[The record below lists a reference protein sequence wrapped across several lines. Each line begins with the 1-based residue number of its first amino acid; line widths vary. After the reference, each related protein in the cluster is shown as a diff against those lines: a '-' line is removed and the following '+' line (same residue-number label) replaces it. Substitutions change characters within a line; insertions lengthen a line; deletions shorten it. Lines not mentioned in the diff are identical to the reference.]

1 MNETTEP
8 TAIFAPI
15 WRRKWLILLVGVL
28 VAAATYL
35 YYKRQPT
42 LYTASTQIYLGGG
55 SEEQGV
61 LNSTQNKITL
71 NDRDVT
77 DQATLIN
84 SSSLGEPVHQR
95 LIAEHH
101 LVAARGKAHASAAG
115 SSDFITITA
124 EARTSKGAEQL
135 ADAYAAAYVKRQ
147 HTHYRHE
154 VNAAIAA
161 TRRQLGRIE
170 AGMAVAARARAKGA
184 KDGAAAGAASGA
196 ATVQAANLASKINQL
211 EGDLE
216 VAGVQEIS
224 SGKTKAT
231 LVSPTPKRNAI
242 FGFVLGLLLASA
254 AAVLLSRFDRRLR
267 SLASIEAAFGTPVLS
282 ALPAVRQ
289 PVVRTGG
296 EPAPAEGLLEPLRRL
311 HTTLQLGDMLERDRQ
326 RPPRLILFLS
336 ADAGDGKSTLLAD
349 LALVQRDAG
358 ARVAVIEADMR
369 RPVLAGLLGVNAP
382 YGLSDVLA
390 GALSLGEAWQSAMH
404 LQTGAAAAAA
414 PGAAPGLA
422 AGSGATQGLVTVPGA
437 EQGFVAAP
445 GAARGLATAP
455 GPRQSVSAPL
465 DPRGSVSVLLSGS
478 HTANPPAL
486 LAGERMRGVLGSAAE
501 DFDYVLI
508 DAPPPLQVS
517 DALPLLGQ
525 VDGIVLVARA
535 GHTHEAAAQRLM
547 QLLARVSSAP
557 VLGVLANCVSRG
569 EVQEYGFGAPYGQP
583 TRLRDLIA
591 R

>member
-1 MNETTEP
+1 MNETTEA

-15 WRRKWLILLVGVL
+15 WRRKWLILLVGIL

-35 YYKRQPT
+35 YYRHQPT
-42 LYTASTQIYLGGG
+42 VYTASTQIYLGGG
-55 SEEQGV
+55 TEEQGL
-61 LNSTQNKITL
+61 LNTTQSKITL

-77 DQATLIN
+77 DQATLIDSN
-84 SSSLGEPVHQR
+84 SLGEPVHRR
-95 LIAEHH
+95 LRSEHH
-101 LVAARGKAHASAAG
+101 LAAARGKAHASAAG

-147 HTHYRHE
+147 HTHYRRE
-154 VNAAIAA
+154 VRAAIAA
-161 TRRQLGRIE
+161 TRRQLTRIE
-170 AGMAVAARARAKGA
+170 AGLAAAAKAKG
-184 KDGAAAGAASGA
+184 KGAGAVAGAASGA

-242 FGFVLGLLLASA
+242 FGFVLGVLLAA
-254 AAVLLSRFDRRLR
+254 AAAYLLSRFDRRLR
-267 SLASIEAAFGTPVLS
+267 SLASIEEAFGSPVLS

-296 EPAPAEGLLEPLRRL
+296 EPAPAKGLLEPLRRL
-311 HTTLQLGDMLERDRQ
+311 HTTLQLGDMLEHDRE
-326 RPPRLILFLS
+326 RAPRLILFLS

-404 LQTGAAAAAA
+404 LQTAAAA
-414 PGAAPGLA
+414 PTVAQGAVTASGAAQ
-422 AGSGATQGLVTVPGA
+422 S
-437 EQGFVAAP
+437 F
-445 GAARGLATAP
+445 ATAP
-455 GPRQSVSAPL
+455 GGGQSFATPDAGRGLSTAAGS
-465 DPRGSVSVLLSGS
+465 RGSVSVLLSGG

-486 LAGERMRGVLGSAAE
+486 LAGERMRGVLRSAAE
-501 DFDYVLI
+501 EFDYVLI

-517 DALPLLGQ
+517 DALPLLGL
-525 VDGIVLVARA
+525 VDGVVLVARA
-535 GHTHEAAAQRLM
+535 GHTHEAAARRLM
-547 QLLARVSSAP
+547 QMLARVSSAP
-557 VLGVLANCVSRG
+557 VLGVLANCVSRA

-583 TRLRDLIA
+583 RRLRDLIA

>member
-1 MNETTEP
+1 MNETTDA
-8 TAIFAPI
+8 TAIFEPI
-15 WRRKWLILLVGVL
+15 WRRKWLILLVGIA

-35 YYKRQPT
+35 YYKHRPT

-55 SEEQGV
+55 TEEQGL
-61 LNSTQNKITL
+61 LNSTQSKITL

-84 SSSLGEPVHQR
+84 SSSLGEPVHRR
-95 LIAEHH
+95 LRAEHH
-101 LVAARGKAHASAAG
+101 LAAARGKAHASAAG
-115 SSDFITITA
+115 SSDFITIAA

-135 ADAYAAAYVKRQ
+135 ANAYAAAYVKRQ
-147 HTHYRHE
+147 HSHYRRE
-154 VNAAIAA
+154 VSAAIAD
-161 TRRQLGRIE
+161 TRRQLNRIE
-170 AGMAVAARARAKGA
+170 AGLATATKAKAKG
-184 KDGAAAGAASGA
+184 KTSGGAGAASGA

-231 LVSPTPKRNAI
+231 LASPSPKRNAV
-242 FGFVLGLLLASA
+242 FGFVLGILLAA
-254 AAVLLSRFDRRLR
+254 AAAYLLGRFDRRLR
-267 SLASIEAAFGTPVLS
+267 SLASIEAAFGTPILS

-289 PVVRTGG
+289 PVLRTGG

-311 HTTLQLGDMLERDRQ
+311 HTTLQLGDMLERNRE
-326 RPPRLILFLS
+326 RAPRLILFLS
-336 ADAGDGKSTLLAD
+336 ADPGDGKSTLLAD

-404 LQTGAAAAAA
+404 LQTGAAAPGVVTAVGAAQSFA
-414 PGAAPGLA
+414 GAPGLA
-422 AGSGATQGLVTVPGA
+422 Q
-437 EQGFVAAP
+437 
-445 GAARGLATAP
+445 GLATAP
-455 GPRQSVSAPL
+455 GAGHGPATPGAGQGIPTATVGS
-465 DPRGSVSVLLSGS
+465 RGSVSVLLSGG

-486 LAGERMRGVLGSAAE
+486 LAGERMRGVLRSAAE
-501 DFDYVLI
+501 EFDYVLI

-517 DALPLLGQ
+517 DALPLLGL
-525 VDGIVLVARA
+525 VDGIVLVARS
-535 GHTHEAAAQRLM
+535 GHTHAAAARRLM
-547 QLLARVSSAP
+547 QMLARVSSAP
-557 VLGVLANCVSRG
+557 VLGVLANCVSRA

-583 TRLRDLIA
+583 RRLRDLIA

>member
-1 MNETTEP
+1 MNETTEATP
-8 TAIFAPI
+8 IFAPI
-15 WRRKWLILLVGVL
+15 WRRKWLILLVGIL

-35 YYKRQPT
+35 YYKHQPT
-42 LYTASTQIYLGGG
+42 VYTASTQIYLGGG
-55 SEEQGV
+55 TEEQGL
-61 LNSTQNKITL
+61 LNSTQSKITL
-71 NDRDVT
+71 DDRDVT

-84 SSSLGEPVHQR
+84 SNSLGEPVHQR
-95 LIAEHH
+95 LRSEHH
-101 LVAARGKAHASAAG
+101 LAAARGKAHASASSG
-115 SSDFITITA
+115 SDFITIAA

-147 HTHYRHE
+147 HTHYRRE
-154 VNAAIAA
+154 VSAAIAA
-161 TRRQLGRIE
+161 TRRQLNRIE
-170 AGMAVAARARAKGA
+170 AGLAAAAKAKAKG
-184 KDGAAAGAASGA
+184 KGGAVAGAASGA

-242 FGFVLGLLLASA
+242 FGFVLGILLAA
-254 AAVLLSRFDRRLR
+254 AAAYLLSRFDRRLR

-311 HTTLQLGDMLERDRQ
+311 HTTLQLGDMLEHDRE
-326 RPPRLILFLS
+326 RAPRLILFLS

-404 LQTGAAAAAA
+404 LQTATVAPSVAQGVVTPSGAAQGFASE
-414 PGAAPGLA
+414 PGLA
-422 AGSGATQGLVTVPGA
+422 QSVATVP
-437 EQGFVAAP
+437 AA
-445 GAARGLATAP
+445 GQSFATAP
-455 GPRQSVSAPL
+455 GAGQGVSP
-465 DPRGSVSVLLSGS
+465 PTVGSRGSVSVLLSGG

-486 LAGERMRGVLGSAAE
+486 LAGERMRGVLRAAAE

-517 DALPLLGQ
+517 DALPLLGL

-535 GHTHEAAAQRLM
+535 GHTHEAAARRLM

-557 VLGVLANCVSRG
+557 VLGVLANCVSRA
-569 EVQEYGFGAPYGQP
+569 EVQEYGFGAPYGQ
-583 TRLRDLIA
+583 RRGLGGLVA

>member
-1 MNETTEP
+1 MNETTEAIP
-8 TAIFAPI
+8 IFAPI
-15 WRRKWLILLVGVL
+15 WRRKWLILLVGIV

-35 YYKRQPT
+35 YYKHQPT

-55 SEEQGV
+55 SEEQGL
-61 LNSTQNKITL
+61 LNSTQSKITL

-84 SSSLGEPVHQR
+84 SNSLGEPVHQR
-95 LIAEHH
+95 LRTEHH
-101 LVAARGKAHASAAG
+101 LAAARGKAHASAAG

-124 EARTSKGAEQL
+124 EAHTSKGAEQL

-147 HTHYRHE
+147 HTHYRRE
-154 VNAAIAA
+154 VSAAIAA

-170 AGMAVAARARAKGA
+170 AGQAAAAKAKAKG
-184 KDGAAAGAASGA
+184 KGGAVAGAASGA

-242 FGFVLGLLLASA
+242 FGFVLGILLAAA
-254 AAVLLSRFDRRLR
+254 AAVLLGRFDRRLR

-336 ADAGDGKSTLLAD
+336 ADAGDGKSTMLAD

-404 LQTGAAAAAA
+404 LQTGAAAATEAHGVTTAIDSRAA
-414 PGAAPGLA
+414 
-422 AGSGATQGLVTVPGA
+422 
-437 EQGFVAAP
+437 
-445 GAARGLATAP
+445 
-455 GPRQSVSAPL
+455 
-465 DPRGSVSVLLSGS
+465 SVSVLLSGG
-478 HTANPPAL
+478 HTTNPPAL
-486 LAGERMRGVLGSAAE
+486 LAGERMRGVLRSAAE

-508 DAPPPLQVS
+508 DAPPPLRVS

-547 QLLARVSSAP
+547 QLLSRVSSAP
-557 VLGVLANCVSRG
+557 VLGVLANCVSRA

-583 TRLRDLIA
+583 RTLRDLIA

>member
-1 MNETTEP
+1 MNETTDA

-15 WRRKWLILLVGVL
+15 WTRKWLILLVGVL

-35 YYKRQPT
+35 YYRHQPT
-42 LYTASTQIYLGGG
+42 VYTASTQIYLGGG
-55 SEEQGV
+55 TEEQGL
-61 LNSTQNKITL
+61 LNSTQSKVTL

-77 DQATLIN
+77 DQATLID

-95 LIAEHH
+95 LGAEHH
-101 LVAARGKAHASAAG
+101 LAAARGKAHASASG
-115 SSDFITITA
+115 GSDFVTIAA

-147 HTHYRHE
+147 HTHYRRE
-154 VNAAIAA
+154 VSAAIAA
-161 TRRQLGRIE
+161 TRRQLSRIE
-170 AGMAVAARARAKGA
+170 AGLAAAAKVKAKGKGA
-184 KDGAAAGAASGA
+184 AAAGAASGA

-216 VAGVQEIS
+216 VTGVQEIS

-242 FGFVLGLLLASA
+242 FGFVLGILLAA
-254 AAVLLSRFDRRLR
+254 AAACLLGRFDRRLR

-282 ALPAVRQ
+282 ALPAVRR

-296 EPAPAEGLLEPLRRL
+296 EPAPAAGLLEPLRRL
-311 HTTLQLGDMLERDRQ
+311 HTTLQLGDMLEHDRE
-326 RPPRLILFLS
+326 RAPRLILFLS
-336 ADAGDGKSTLLAD
+336 PDAGDGKSTLLAD

-404 LQTGAAAAAA
+404 LQTGAATATA
-414 PGAAPGLA
+414 PGAGQGFATGP
-422 AGSGATQGLVTVPGA
+422 GATPDL
-437 EQGFVAAP
+437 VAAP
-445 GAARGLATAP
+445 GAGQGFVGAPGAAQGLAATAP
-455 GPRQSVSAPL
+455 GPGLGSTPFAA
-465 DPRGSVSVLLSGS
+465 RGSVSVLLSGG
-478 HTANPPAL
+478 HTDNPPAL
-486 LAGERMRGVLGSAAE
+486 LAGERMRGVLRAAAE

-517 DALPLLGQ
+517 DALPLLGL

-535 GHTHEAAAQRLM
+535 GHTHEAAARRLM

-557 VLGVLANCVSRG
+557 VLGVLANCVSRA

-583 TRLRDLIA
+583 RGLRDLIA

>member
-15 WRRKWLILLVGVL
+15 WRRKWLILLVGVI

-35 YYKRQPT
+35 YYKHQPT
-42 LYTASTQIYLGGG
+42 VYTASTQIYLGGG
-55 SEEQGV
+55 TEEQGL
-61 LNSTQNKITL
+61 LNSTQSKITL
-71 NDRDVT
+71 DDRDVT

-84 SSSLGEPVHQR
+84 SNSLGEPVHQR
-95 LIAEHH
+95 LRVEHH
-101 LVAARGKAHASAAG
+101 LAAARGKAHASAAG
-115 SSDFITITA
+115 SSDFITIVA
-124 EARTSKGAEQL
+124 EAHTSKGAEQL

-147 HTHYRHE
+147 HTHYRRE
-154 VNAAIAA
+154 VTTAIAA

-170 AGMAVAARARAKGA
+170 AGLAAAARAKAKG
-184 KDGAAAGAASGA
+184 KGGAVAGAASGA

-224 SGKTKAT
+224 SGQTEAT

-242 FGFVLGLLLASA
+242 FGFVLGLLLAAA

-267 SLASIEAAFGTPVLS
+267 SLASIEAAFETPVLS

-311 HTTLQLGDMLERDRQ
+311 HTTLQLGDMLEHDRQ

-336 ADAGDGKSTLLAD
+336 ADSGDGKSTLLAD

-404 LQTGAAAAAA
+404 LQTGAAAATA
-414 PGAAPGLA
+414 PGAAQGLA
-422 AGSGATQGLVTVPGA
+422 TGSGATQDLMAAPGA
-437 EQGFVAAP
+437 GQGFVAAQ
-445 GAARGLATAP
+445 GLATAP
-455 GPRQSVSAPL
+455 GPGQGVSAPR
-465 DPRGSVSVLLSGS
+465 DPRGSVSVLLSGG

-486 LAGERMRGVLGSAAE
+486 LAGERMRGVLRSAAE
-501 DFDYVLI
+501 EFDYVLI

-517 DALPLLGQ
+517 DALPLLGL

-557 VLGVLANCVSRG
+557 VLGVLANCVSRA

-583 TRLRDLIA
+583 RGLRDLIG

>member
-1 MNETTEP
+1 M
-8 TAIFAPI
+8 
-15 WRRKWLILLVGVL
+15 
-28 VAAATYL
+28 
-35 YYKRQPT
+35 
-42 LYTASTQIYLGGG
+42 
-55 SEEQGV
+55 
-61 LNSTQNKITL
+61 
-71 NDRDVT
+71 
-77 DQATLIN
+77 
-84 SSSLGEPVHQR
+84 
-95 LIAEHH
+95 
-101 LVAARGKAHASAAG
+101 
-115 SSDFITITA
+115 
-124 EARTSKGAEQL
+124 
-135 ADAYAAAYVKRQ
+135 
-147 HTHYRHE
+147 
-154 VNAAIAA
+154 
-161 TRRQLGRIE
+161 
-170 AGMAVAARARAKGA
+170 
-184 KDGAAAGAASGA
+184 
-196 ATVQAANLASKINQL
+196 QAANLASKINQL

-231 LVSPTPKRNAI
+231 LASPSPKRNAI
-242 FGFVLGLLLASA
+242 FGFVLGILLAA
-254 AAVLLSRFDRRLR
+254 AAAYLLGRFDRRLR
-267 SLASIEAAFGTPVLS
+267 SLASIEAAFETPVLT
-282 ALPAVRQ
+282 ALPAVRK

-296 EPAPAEGLLEPLRRL
+296 EPAPAAELLEPLRRL

-404 LQTGAAAAAA
+404 LQTGAAAATEAHGVTTAIDSRAA
-414 PGAAPGLA
+414 
-422 AGSGATQGLVTVPGA
+422 
-437 EQGFVAAP
+437 
-445 GAARGLATAP
+445 
-455 GPRQSVSAPL
+455 
-465 DPRGSVSVLLSGS
+465 SVSVLLSGG

-486 LAGERMRGVLGSAAE
+486 LAGERMRGVLRSAAE

-517 DALPLLGQ
+517 DALPLLGL

-535 GHTHEAAAQRLM
+535 GHTHEAAARRLM

-557 VLGVLANCVSRG
+557 VLGVLANCVSRA

-583 TRLRDLIA
+583 RRLRDLIA

>member
-1 MNETTEP
+1 MNETTEATP
-8 TAIFAPI
+8 IFAPI
-15 WRRKWLILLVGVL
+15 WRRKWLILVVGVI
-28 VAAATYL
+28 VAAATYI
-35 YYKRQPT
+35 YYKHQPT

-55 SEEQGV
+55 TEEQGL
-61 LNSTQNKITL
+61 LNSTQSKITL

-77 DQATLIN
+77 DQATLIDSN
-84 SSSLGEPVHQR
+84 SLGEPVHQR
-95 LIAEHH
+95 LRAEHH
-101 LVAARGKAHASAAG
+101 LAAARGKAHASAAG

-124 EARTSKGAEQL
+124 EAHTSKGAEQL

-147 HTHYRHE
+147 HTHYRKE
-154 VNAAIAA
+154 VSAAIAS

-170 AGMAVAARARAKGA
+170 AGLAAAARAKAKSKG
-184 KDGAAAGAASGA
+184 GTVAGAASGA

-242 FGFVLGLLLASA
+242 FGFVLGLLLAAA

-267 SLASIEAAFGTPVLS
+267 SLASIEAAFGTPVLG

-311 HTTLQLGDMLERDRQ
+311 HVTLQLGDMLERDRQ

-369 RPVLAGLLGVNAP
+369 RPVLAGLLGVGAP

-404 LQTGAAAAAA
+404 LQTGAAAVAEAHGVTTVIESRAA
-414 PGAAPGLA
+414 
-422 AGSGATQGLVTVPGA
+422 
-437 EQGFVAAP
+437 
-445 GAARGLATAP
+445 
-455 GPRQSVSAPL
+455 
-465 DPRGSVSVLLSGS
+465 SVSVLLSGG

-486 LAGERMRGVLGSAAE
+486 LAGERMRGVLRSAAE

-535 GHTHEAAAQRLM
+535 GHTHEAAARRLM

-557 VLGVLANCVSRG
+557 VLGVLANCVSRA

-583 TRLRDLIA
+583 SRLRDLL
-591 R
+591 RQ

>member
-1 MNETTEP
+1 MCTFCEELYSGPAILSISSLATLTGRLPRPGQGLSAMNETTEP

-15 WRRKWLILLVGVL
+15 WRRKWLILLVGIL

-35 YYKRQPT
+35 YYRHQPT
-42 LYTASTQIYLGGG
+42 VYTASTQIYLGGG
-55 SEEQGV
+55 SEEQGL
-61 LNSTQNKITL
+61 LNTTQSKVTL

-95 LIAEHH
+95 LRAEHH
-101 LVAARGKAHASAAG
+101 LSAARGKAHASAAG
-115 SSDFITITA
+115 SSDFITITT
-124 EARTSKGAEQL
+124 EAHSSKGAEQL

-147 HTHYRHE
+147 HSHYRHE
-154 VNAAIAA
+154 VIAAIAA

-170 AGMAVAARARAKGA
+170 AGQAAAARAKAKGGKGTSA
-184 KDGAAAGAASGA
+184 VAGAVSGA

-216 VAGVQEIS
+216 VTGVQEIS

-242 FGFVLGLLLASA
+242 FGFVLGLLLAA
-254 AAVLLSRFDRRLR
+254 AAAALLSRFDRRLR
-267 SLASIEAAFGTPVLS
+267 SLAGIEAAFGTPVLS
-282 ALPAVRQ
+282 ALPAVRR

-369 RPVLAGLLGVNAP
+369 RPVLAGLLGVGAP

-404 LQTGAAAAAA
+404 LQTATVA
-414 PGAAPGLA
+414 P
-422 AGSGATQGLVTVPGA
+422 SV
-437 EQGFVAAP
+437 E
-445 GAARGLATAP
+445 
-455 GPRQSVSAPL
+455 QSVSTAI
-465 DPRGSVSVLLSGS
+465 DSRGSVSVLLSGG
-478 HTANPPAL
+478 HTTNPPAL
-486 LAGERMRGVLGSAAE
+486 LAGERMRGVLRSAAE

-547 QLLARVSSAP
+547 QLLSRVSSAP
-557 VLGVLANCVSRG
+557 VLGVLANCVSRA
-569 EVQEYGFGAPYGQP
+569 EVQEYGFGSPYGQP
-583 TRLRDLIA
+583 RGLRDLLTT

>member
-1 MNETTEP
+1 MADP
-8 TAIFAPI
+8 ACGDP
-15 WRRKWLILLVGVL
+15 RRRGDLPLLQASAHRL
-28 VAAATYL
+28 H
-35 YYKRQPT
+35 RQHPNLPGRGT
-42 LYTASTQIYLGGG
+42 
-55 SEEQGV
+55 EEQGL
-61 LNSTQNKITL
+61 LNTTQSKITL

-77 DQATLIN
+77 DQATLIDSN
-84 SSSLGEPVHQR
+84 SLGEPVHRR
-95 LIAEHH
+95 LRSEHH
-101 LVAARGKAHASAAG
+101 LAAARGKAHASAAG

-147 HTHYRHE
+147 HTHYRRE
-154 VNAAIAA
+154 VSTAIAA
-161 TRRQLGRIE
+161 TRRQLNRIE
-170 AGMAVAARARAKGA
+170 AGLAAAARAKAKGS
-184 KDGAAAGAASGA
+184 KGAGAVAGAASGA
-196 ATVQAANLASKINQL
+196 ATVQAANLASKINEL

-231 LVSPTPKRNAI
+231 LISPTPKRNAI
-242 FGFVLGLLLASA
+242 FGFVLGILLAA
-254 AAVLLSRFDRRLR
+254 AAAYLLGRFDRRLR
-267 SLASIEAAFGTPVLS
+267 SLASIEEAFGSPVLS

-311 HTTLQLGDMLERDRQ
+311 HTTLQLGDMLEHDRE
-326 RPPRLILFLS
+326 RAPRLILFLS

-390 GALSLGEAWQSAMH
+390 GTLSLGEAWQSAMH
-404 LQTGAAAAAA
+404 LQTGATA
-414 PGAAPGLA
+414 PTMTQGVVTASGAAQKF
-422 AGSGATQGLVTVPGA
+422 ATTPRGG
-437 EQGFVAAP
+437 QGFVAPDA
-445 GAARGLATAP
+445 GQGLSMAAG
-455 GPRQSVSAPL
+455 S
-465 DPRGSVSVLLSGS
+465 RGSVSVLLSGG
-478 HTANPPAL
+478 HTTNPPAL
-486 LAGERMRGVLGSAAE
+486 LAGERMRGVLRSAAE

-517 DALPLLGQ
+517 DALPLLGL
-525 VDGIVLVARA
+525 VDGIVLVARS
-535 GHTHEAAAQRLM
+535 GHTHEAAARRLM

-557 VLGVLANCVSRG
+557 VLGVLANCVSRA

-583 TRLRDLIA
+583 RRLRDLIA

>member
-15 WRRKWLILLVGVL
+15 WRRKWLILLVGIA

-35 YYKRQPT
+35 YYKHQPT
-42 LYTASTQIYLGGG
+42 VYTASTQIYLGGG
-55 SEEQGV
+55 SEEQGL
-61 LNSTQNKITL
+61 LNSTQSKITL
-71 NDRDVT
+71 NDRDVA

-84 SSSLGEPVHQR
+84 SNSLGEPVHQR
-95 LIAEHH
+95 LRVEHR
-101 LVAARGKAHASAAG
+101 LAAARGKAHASAAG

-170 AGMAVAARARAKGA
+170 AGLAAAARAKSKGA
-184 KDGAAAGAASGA
+184 KGGAAAGAASGT

-242 FGFVLGLLLASA
+242 FGFVLGILLASA

-326 RPPRLILFLS
+326 RPPCLILFLS
-336 ADAGDGKSTLLAD
+336 ADAGDGKSTLLAN

-404 LQTGAAAAAA
+404 LQTGAATTAEAHGVSTAIDSRAA
-414 PGAAPGLA
+414 
-422 AGSGATQGLVTVPGA
+422 
-437 EQGFVAAP
+437 
-445 GAARGLATAP
+445 
-455 GPRQSVSAPL
+455 
-465 DPRGSVSVLLSGS
+465 SVSVLLSGG

-486 LAGERMRGVLGSAAE
+486 LAGERMRGVLRSAAE

-508 DAPPPLQVS
+508 DSPPPLQVS
-517 DALPLLGQ
+517 DALPLLGL

-535 GHTHEAAAQRLM
+535 GHTHEVAAQRLM

-557 VLGVLANCVSRG
+557 VLGVLANCVSRA

-583 TRLRDLIA
+583 HKLRDLIG

>member
-1 MNETTEP
+1 MNETTDA

-15 WRRKWLILLVGVL
+15 WRRKWLILLVGIV
-28 VAAATYL
+28 VAVATYA
-35 YYKRQPT
+35 YYKHQPV

-55 SEEQGV
+55 TEEQGL
-61 LNSTQNKITL
+61 LNTTQSKVTL
-71 NDRDVT
+71 NDRDVS

-84 SSSLGEPVHQR
+84 SSSLGEPVHRQLRSEHR
-95 LIAEHH
+95 LA
-101 LVAARGKAHASAAG
+101 AARGKAHASPAG
-115 SSDFITITA
+115 GSDFITITA
-124 EARTSKGAEQL
+124 EAHTSKGAEQL
-135 ADAYAAAYVKRQ
+135 ANAYAAAYVKRQ
-147 HTHYRHE
+147 HTHYRRE
-154 VNAAIAA
+154 VGAAIAA
-161 TRRQLGRIE
+161 THRQLSRIE
-170 AGMAVAARARAKGA
+170 AGLAAAAKAKAKG
-184 KDGAAAGAASGA
+184 KGGAAAGAASGA

-231 LVSPTPKRNAI
+231 LASPSPKRNAI
-242 FGFVLGLLLASA
+242 FGFVLGVLLAA
-254 AAVLLSRFDRRLR
+254 AAACLLSRFDRRLR

-282 ALPAVRQ
+282 ALPAVRR

-382 YGLSDVLA
+382 YGLSDVLV
-390 GALSLGEAWQSAMH
+390 GALSLGEAWQSATH
-404 LQTGAAAAAA
+404 LQTD
-414 PGAAPGLA
+414 
-422 AGSGATQGLVTVPGA
+422 SH
-437 EQGFVAAP
+437 
-445 GAARGLATAP
+445 
-455 GPRQSVSAPL
+455 
-465 DPRGSVSVLLSGS
+465 GSVSVLLSGG

-486 LAGERMRGVLGSAAE
+486 LAGERMRGVLRSAAE
-501 DFDYVLI
+501 EFDYVLI
-508 DAPPPLQVS
+508 DSPPPLQVS
-517 DALPLLGQ
+517 DALPLLGL

-557 VLGVLANCVSRG
+557 VLGVLANCVSRA

-583 TRLRDLIA
+583 RRLRDLIA

>member
-1 MNETTEP
+1 MNETTDA
-8 TAIFAPI
+8 TASFAPI
-15 WRRKWLILLVGVL
+15 WRRKWLILLVGIA
-28 VAAATYL
+28 VAAASYL
-35 YYKRQPT
+35 YYKHRPA

-55 SEEQGV
+55 TEEQGL
-61 LNSTQNKITL
+61 LNSTQSKVTL
-71 NDRDVT
+71 TDRDVT

-84 SSSLGEPVHQR
+84 SSSLGEPVHRQLR
-95 LIAEHH
+95 SEHH
-101 LVAARGKAHASAAG
+101 LAAARGKAHASAAG
-115 SSDFITITA
+115 GSDFIKIES

-135 ADAYAAAYVKRQ
+135 ANAYAAAYVKRQ
-147 HTHYRHE
+147 HSHYRRE
-154 VNAAIAA
+154 VSSAIAA
-161 TRRQLGRIE
+161 THRQLGRIE
-170 AGMAVAARARAKGA
+170 AGLAAAAKAKASKGSKGA
-184 KDGAAAGAASGA
+184 AGAAAGAASGA
-196 ATVQAANLASKINQL
+196 ATVQAANLASKISQL

-231 LVSPTPKRNAI
+231 LASPSPKRNAI
-242 FGFVLGLLLASA
+242 FGFVLGILLAA
-254 AAVLLSRFDRRLR
+254 AAAYLLSRFDRRLR
-267 SLASIEAAFGTPVLS
+267 SLASIEEAFGTPILS
-282 ALPAVRQ
+282 ALPAVRR
-289 PVVRTGG
+289 PLVRTGG
-296 EPAPAEGLLEPLRRL
+296 EPAPSEGLLEPLRRL
-311 HTTLQLGDMLERDRQ
+311 HTTLQLGDMLERDRA
-326 RPPRLILFLS
+326 RAPRLILFLS
-336 ADAGDGKSTLLAD
+336 ADSGDGKSTLLAN

-404 LQTGAAAAAA
+404 LQTGAAAPSVAQGVVTAA
-414 PGAAPGLA
+414 GAAQSFA
-422 AGSGATQGLVTVPGA
+422 AGPATQGLATATPPPA
-437 EQGFVAAP
+437 QSF
-445 GAARGLATAP
+445 ATAP
-455 GPRQSVSAPL
+455 GVGH
-465 DPRGSVSVLLSGS
+465 GSVSVLLSGG

-486 LAGERMRGVLGSAAE
+486 LAGERMRGVLRSAAE

-517 DALPLLGQ
+517 DALPLLGL

-547 QLLARVSSAP
+547 QLLARVASAP
-557 VLGVLANCVSRG
+557 VLGVLANCVSRS

-583 TRLRDLIA
+583 RRLRDLLP